1 MSTLR
6 LSAGIAALVAV
17 LAIPV
22 HAGMSQIISTAGC
35 HTEFKNNKAM
45 GDSCADCVKHGGKFK
60 KGPKNAWSCAR

>member
-1 MSTLR
+1 MRTLR
-6 LSAGIAALVAV
+6 VSLGIAALLTV

-22 HAGMSQIISTAGC
+22 HAGMSTIGSTAGC
-35 HTEFKNNKAM
+35 HVEFKNNKAM